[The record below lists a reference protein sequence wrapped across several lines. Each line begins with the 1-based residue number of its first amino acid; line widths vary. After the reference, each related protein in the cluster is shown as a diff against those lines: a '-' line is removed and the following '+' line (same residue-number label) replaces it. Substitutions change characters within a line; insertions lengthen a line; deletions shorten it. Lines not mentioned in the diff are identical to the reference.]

1 MKSIIIENRLKLLIK
16 VRINE
21 LAPTSIGS
29 KDIWS
34 TTLSDNTVRIQVK
47 SGFTSKTL
55 DLKGLNKN
63 PDSEVRVVVEKQ
75 KIGIDR
81 LLFSLLLTMILG
93 FVGWSYFSIQKN
105 FNLYFLLLLLWLLLS
120 NLYIYGYNNYVVKEV

>member
-75 KIGIDR
+75 KAGIDK

>member
-1 MKSIIIENRLKLLIK
+1 MKSITIENTLKHLIK

-21 LAPTSIGS
+21 LTPTSIDS
-29 KDIWS
+29 KEIFS
-34 TTLSDNTVRIQVK
+34 VTLPDNSVRIRVK
-47 SGFTSKTL
+47 SGFINKTL
-55 DLKGLNKN
+55 YLKELNTNNDPKI
-63 PDSEVRVVVEKQ
+63 RVVVEKQ

>member
-1 MKSIIIENRLKLLIK
+1 MKSITIENTLKHLIK

-75 KIGIDR
+75 KAGIDK

>member
-63 PDSEVRVVVEKQ
+63 PDSEVRLVVEKQ